1 MGKEDIKKAK
11 NVAISRI
18 KESDSFILSAEGT
31 AVVVGNGIDVMTNI
45 VFLMNNLLEKLPQKI
60 KKKILATL
68 ISTLRN
74 EEEISNEDEELAQ
87 KVLDKIKELK

>member
-68 ISTLRN
+68 ISTLSN

>member
-11 NVAISRI
+11 NVAISKI

-31 AVVVGNGIDVMTNI
+31 AAVVGNGIDVMTNI

>member
-1 MGKEDIKKAK
+1 MIYHFRRKREWEK
-11 NVAISRI
+11 
-18 KESDSFILSAEGT
+18 
-31 AVVVGNGIDVMTNI
+31 
-45 VFLMNNLLEKLPQKI
+45 FLMNNLLEKLPQKI

>member
-11 NVAISRI
+11 NVAISKI